1 MKISPVASSVENVG
15 QIDGPVYFREAFVEQ
30 QFVRILMD
38 FVLGHLLHRKR
49 SGARS
54 MRRSEIL

>member
-30 QFVRILMD
+30 QFVRILVD
-38 FVLGHLLHRKR
+38 FVLGHLL
-49 SGARS
+49 SARA
-54 MRRSEIL
+54 IL